1 MMCVETVK
9 THIEYC
15 VVETDMI
22 QLYRYYIVQN
32 DVCRDCQNTHRVL
45 CCRNRHDTTVQVL
58 HCAE

>member
-22 QLYRYYIVQN
+22 QLYRYYCNYTVQN
-32 DVCRDCQNTHRVL
+32 DGCRDWKEHT
-45 CCRNRHDTTVQVL
+45 
-58 HCAE
+58 